1 MQKSNYDPNQAKW
14 LVVYGDSDD
23 FNSALRELE
32 KTDNEIGDQNS
43 VVSNKVMIRYLN
55 ILIAQREE
63 EIQVRDVRIQD
74 LISTIHRLY
83 SSKRYRIGHFLINPI
98 EKTLNKLLKRSS

>member
-32 KTDNEIGDQNS
+32 KTDSEIGDQNS

-55 ILIAQREE
+55 ILITQKEE
-63 EIQVRDVRIQD
+63 EIQD
-74 LISTIHRLY
+74 LISTVHRLY
-83 SSKRYRIGHFLINPI
+83 SSKRYRIGHLLINPI
-98 EKTLNKLLKRSS
+98 EKSIYKLFKRNS